1 MSERALKAVQQRS
14 LLCYVYHF
22 FPLAGD
28 SLPCV
33 NGKSSA
39 NLSAAAEEANSRRA
53 TILITIHKFLVH
65 SICRQYKNRVAAG
78 VSGGGSL
85 RRINEQETDDS
96 AVHRCCRSIF
106 FASEYFMRHRESP
119 EVLYTLIKRM
129 NQVCRLYQLPASTA
143 TQNFSPLCTHNWVH
157 APKLLVSWDFISL
170 AFWICLLLK
179 RKSKF

>member
-1 MSERALKAVQQRS
+1 MLRLS
-14 LLCYVYHF
+14 F

-78 VSGGGSL
+78 VSGGDSL
-85 RRINEQETDDS
+85 PYKWTRD
-96 AVHRCCRSIF
+96 CWLCRSSLLPLNIF
-106 FASEYFMRHRESP
+106 REWIFYASYIRIGTPREP
-119 EVLYTLIKRM
+119 RGVIHF
-129 NQVCRLYQLPASTA
+129 NQEDESSL
-143 TQNFSPLCTHNWVH
+143 SPLSIACKHGDAKLFSFMYYITGCTRAKVVG
-157 APKLLVSWDFISL
+157 VSWDFISL

-179 RKSKF
+179 GKSKF